1 MRLICMYMYLF
12 ESTGRSTYDCYTV
25 LIRCKVFVFIT
36 ESERVS
42 ECLGVNMVTAAGNHV
57 YC

>member
-1 MRLICMYMYLF
+1 MRLLCTYMYMYLS
-12 ESTGRSTYDCYTV
+12 EITGRSTYDCSTV

-42 ECLGVNMVTAAGNHV
+42 ECVCH
-57 YC
+57 

>member
-1 MRLICMYMYLF
+1 MYMYLS

-25 LIRCKVFVFIT
+25 LIWCKVFVFIT

-42 ECLGVNMVTAAGNHV
+42 ECVCH
-57 YC
+57 